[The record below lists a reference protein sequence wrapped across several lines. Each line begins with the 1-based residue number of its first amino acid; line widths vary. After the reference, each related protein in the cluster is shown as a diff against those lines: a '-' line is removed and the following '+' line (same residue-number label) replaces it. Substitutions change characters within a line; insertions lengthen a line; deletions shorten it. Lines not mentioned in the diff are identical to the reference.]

1 MIALPTAAALAAAI
15 LATSFLSGIFGMA
28 GGMILLAILLAMMP
42 LAPAMVLHG
51 ATQLVAN
58 GWRAWLWRA
67 EIRWEIFVGYLI
79 GAGLAALAFGLVSY
93 TPAKSVTLVT
103 IGVISLVG
111 LWLPPRLAPNIAK
124 RSHAIGVGALCT
136 ALHLIAGIS
145 GPILDVS
152 FVRTDLDRRQLIA
165 TKAMVSTLGH
175 LLKVLYFGQLLL
187 SGEHSIAP
195 AALVLAVVLAIVGTQ
210 LSRSAL
216 EAISDAQFRKWSR
229 GLIIAIAAA
238 SLLQGVYLLGFNASA
253 SAATPPAQTRVSLH

>member
-1 MIALPTAAALAAAI
+1 
-15 LATSFLSGIFGMA
+15 
-28 GGMILLAILLAMMP
+28 MP

-58 GWRAWLWRA
+58 GWRAWLWRV
-67 EIRWEIFVGYLI
+67 EIRWEIFVGYLV
-79 GAGLAALAFGLVSY
+79 GAGLAAIAFGLISY
-93 TPAKSVTLVT
+93 TPAKSVTLMV
-103 IGVISLVG
+103 IGLISLVG
-111 LWLPPRLAPNIAK
+111 LWLPQRIAPDIGK
-124 RSHAIGVGALCT
+124 PSHAVGIGALCT

-187 SGEHSIAP
+187 SGGHSVAP
-195 AALVLAVVLAIVGTQ
+195 AALVLAIVLAVVGTQ

-229 GLIIAIAAA
+229 GLIIAIAAI
-238 SLLQGVYLLGFNASA
+238 SLLQGCYLLGFNAPA
-253 SAATPPAQTRVSLH
+253 SAATAPTPAQVRTHGASNPSMSALTVDAMERSARTRQDRLSHGVRPQ